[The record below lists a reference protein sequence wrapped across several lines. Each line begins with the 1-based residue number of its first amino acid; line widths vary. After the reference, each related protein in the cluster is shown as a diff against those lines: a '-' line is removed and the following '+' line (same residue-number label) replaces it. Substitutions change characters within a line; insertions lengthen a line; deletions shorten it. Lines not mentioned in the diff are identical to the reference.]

1 MVTCQNAISRD
12 LIYGA
17 WGHNFLVDALHPK
30 EEGKE
35 LNITIK
41 EKSNNQYEFDY

>member
-1 MVTCQNAISRD
+1 MTQVKKSLKPKSAKKNIHHDIMVEA
-12 LIYGA
+12 
-17 WGHNFLVDALHPK
+17 K
-30 EEGKE
+30 GKE